1 MFAHTRLCEPRSIVR
16 RPSLG
21 KKVTNKLINDVLG
34 IDHTASKRVGKYEGE
49 HTSSGGLRT
58 EQIEQVVGHLGLQVH
73 VADFL
78 SNPAIDY
85 EDYIYPLIESGCPTI
100 LGIVGPEVA
109 HVVAVLGH
117 TLNSDRWTPEARMG
131 YGGFPISPYISTS
144 AWADHFIVGDD
155 NFGMYVTI
163 PTDTIR
169 NVLVP
174 KHNPNLHAAHAIG
187 IVPVG
192 VAVPGY
198 FVEQA
203 SASVASTLVRVS
215 TPGPNNRWFQV
226 LKEQPLVCR
235 TLLGEKTSYTTF
247 MAGVSD
253 ERGNKLTD
261 AEKAILDACLPERFW
276 VTEITVPH
284 LYTGNKHKLGDIIT
298 RADATQDQF
307 NSREAIVFA
316 WLPGLIMHGPA
327 LGSGSIYGSL
337 MGHIPLLR
345 GVSQDRPALEW

>member
-1 MFAHTRLCEPRSIVR
+1 LRIAINSSPTFAGP
-16 RPSLG
+16 
-21 KKVTNKLINDVLG
+21 KVTNKLINDVLG
-34 IDHTASKRVGKYEGE
+34 IDHTPSNRVGKYAGE
-49 HTSSGGLRT
+49 QHSSGLST
-58 EQIEQVVGHLGLQVH
+58 EQIAQVVDYLGMHVH

-78 SNPAIDY
+78 SDPAIDY

-100 LGIVGPEVA
+100 LGIVRPKVA

-117 TLNSDRWTPEARMG
+117 TLNSDRWTPEARVG
-131 YGGFPISPYISTS
+131 YGGFPISPYVSTS

-163 PTDTIR
+163 PTDSIR

-187 IVPVG
+187 IVPRD

-203 SASVASTLVRVS
+203 SASVANTLIQGA
-215 TPGPNNRWFQV
+215 TLGPANRWFQV
-226 LKEQPLVCR
+226 LKEHPLVCR
-235 TLLGEKTSYTTF
+235 TLLSEKANYTAV

-261 AEKAILDACLPERFW
+261 AEKVILNASLPPRFW
-276 VTEITVPH
+276 LTEITVPN
-284 LYTGNKHKLGDIIT
+284 LYTGNKRKLGDIIT
-298 RADATQDQF
+298 RADATPGQF
-307 NSREAIVFA
+307 NTREAIVFA
-316 WLPGLIMHGPA
+316 WLPGLVMHGPA
-327 LGSGSIYGSL
+327 LAGGSINGSL
-337 MGHIPLLR
+337 LGHTPLLR
-345 GVSQDRPALEW
+345 GASQDRPALEW